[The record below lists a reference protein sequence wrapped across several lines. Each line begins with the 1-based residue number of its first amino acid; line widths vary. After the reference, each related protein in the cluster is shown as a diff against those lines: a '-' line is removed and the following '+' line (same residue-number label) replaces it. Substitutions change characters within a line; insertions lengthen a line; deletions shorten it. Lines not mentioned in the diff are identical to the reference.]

1 MHPAEAEERGAV
13 GSVCR
18 THVQQQ
24 GVDMD
29 VRDQQPYDNASQNG
43 CKVAVGVHEG
53 TLRELLLLLLCRE
66 ARVMDTIAQHLASLS
81 NKVAVPRR

>member
-1 MHPAEAEERGAV
+1 
-13 GSVCR
+13 
-18 THVQQQ
+18 VQQQ

-29 VRDQQPYDNASQNG
+29 VGDQQPYDNASQNG

-53 TLRELLLLLLCRE
+53 TLRELLLLLLLCRE